1 MQNAK
6 TKRSLNYERWS
17 FTRIEPQVGS
27 SEKRFRYICFMEDD
41 LLHAMSK
48 LGYAWF
54 HMFSLKVFVY
64 SKEHSAYSENK
75 VTVENTSSGRLNEVK
90 NNGKS
95 LTVRPKK

>member
-1 MQNAK
+1 M
-6 TKRSLNYERWS
+6 
-17 FTRIEPQVGS
+17 TRIERGVGGRS
-27 SEKRFRYICFMEDD
+27 LPRRGPGTST
-41 LLHAMSK
+41 LLHAMPK
-48 LGYAWF
+48 LGYVWF